1 MKFTK
6 IEDPDGNTYE
16 IETDET
22 LEKKG
27 IAADAAAV
35 GKRLKE
41 IEEVLI
47 DGNEVLY

>member
-1 MKFTK
+1 MKFNA
-6 IEDPDGNTYE
+6 IEDMDGNIYE
-16 IETDET
+16 IETDEM
-22 LEKKG
+22 LEKEG

-41 IEEVLI
+41 IKEVLI